1 MFELLHPLLPCAC
14 QGSRLFSPTERLSID
29 SFARARRT
37 QAIVTR
43 ALWDK
48 VHAVLQESP
57 RQRAADTRSSAPAL
71 LKGLIFGPTGCAM
84 SPTHTRKGGR
94 LYRYYVSQAVL
105 KQGRDVCPVGRL
117 PAAEIEAAVIE
128 AAVID
133 QVRGLLRAPEI
144 VVGTWRA
151 SKPKVDG
158 LSEEQVRRALQD
170 LDPLWDELFP
180 AEQARIVQLLVE
192 RIDIGEHGFDLRL
205 RVDGLAHLGQDLSGN
220 GSQQRKAA

>member
-1 MFELLHPLLPCAC
+1 MPKA
-14 QGSRLFSPTERLSID
+14 SIR
-29 SFARARRT
+29 SAAYPGEH
-37 QAIVTR
+37 QVIVTR
-43 ALWDK
+43 ALWGK
-48 VHAVLQESP
+48 VHGILRESP
-57 RQRAADTRSSAPAL
+57 RKRAAHTRSSAPAL
-71 LKGLIFGPTGCAM
+71 LKELIFGPTGCAM

-94 LYRYYVSQAVL
+94 LYRYYVSQVVL
-105 KQGRDVCPVGRL
+105 KQGRDACPIGRL
-117 PAAEIEAAVIE
+117 PAAEIE

-170 LDPLWDELFP
+170 LDQLWDELFP

-192 RIDIGEHGFDLRL
+192 RVGVGELGFDLRL
-205 RVDGLAHLGQDLSGN
+205 RIDGLAHLARDLSE
-220 GSQQRKAA
+220 SQMDTRKAA

>member
-1 MFELLHPLLPCAC
+1 MLTPRGKPIDKGFLYKLLTNRVYVGEAVHKGTAYP
-14 QGSRLFSPTERLSID
+14 GEH
-29 SFARARRT
+29 

-57 RQRAADTRSSAPAL
+57 RKRAADTRASSPAL

-105 KQGRDVCPVGRL
+105 KQGRDACPVGRL
-117 PAAEIEAAVIE
+117 PAAEIE

-158 LSEEQVRRALQD
+158 LSEEQVRQALQD

-192 RIDIGEHGFDLRL
+192 RIDVGTQGFDLRL
-205 RVDGLAHLGQDLSGN
+205 RVDGLAHLARDLPE
-220 GSQQRKAA
+220 AAPNMREAA

>member
-1 MFELLHPLLPCAC
+1 
-14 QGSRLFSPTERLSID
+14 
-29 SFARARRT
+29 
-37 QAIVTR
+37 
-43 ALWDK
+43 
-48 VHAVLQESP
+48 
-57 RQRAADTRSSAPAL
+57 
-71 LKGLIFGPTGCAM
+71 M

-105 KQGRDVCPVGRL
+105 KQSRDACPVGRL
-117 PAAEIEAAVIE
+117 PAAEIE

-151 SKPKVDG
+151 SKTKVDG

-192 RIDIGEHGFDLRL
+192 RIDVGTPPYPWVPQKATWVPRRPGQRMQQVEQLQQLRPYRSSAFVL
-205 RVDGLAHLGQDLSGN
+205 LTSDVERPFRTRSACPRPDHRPELSPGY
-220 GSQQRKAA
+220 AA